1 MKYLSKILLST
12 LLVGMLFSACT
23 KVDDLPNYGMNSTGK
38 ASTMI
43 ASTATIAALSADSA
57 KVGLVLNWTSPKY
70 ATDSATTKYFIEIDS
85 TGRNFAKAVT
95 RTIMGA
101 LSTSFTNKE
110 LNTILLGFGFQF
122 GVAYDIDIRLTTS
135 YGNNNEKIVANTL
148 KIKMTPYKIPP
159 RIALPASGKL
169 FLVGDASQGG
179 WNNPVPVPTQE
190 FARLDETTW
199 GGVFNLIGGKQFLIL
214 PVNGEWTNKFSVAN
228 GALPGLSAGGDF
240 GYNLNDNFPSPATNG
255 MYRII
260 VDFQTG
266 KFTVTPFTSTLP
278 ANLFIVGDAT
288 PGGWNNPVPVATQ
301 RFTRLNSSEF
311 TLTLNGMIS
320 GKEYLLLPV
329 NGDWNNKY
337 AVANSALPGLS
348 GGGDFGY
355 NFAQNFPSPSVS
367 GNYKIDVNFVTLKF
381 KTTKL

>member
-23 KVDDLPNYGMNSTGK
+23 KVDDLPNYGTTTGK
-38 ASTMI
+38 ASTLS
-43 ASTATIAALSADSA
+43 ASAATIAALPADST
-57 KVGLVLNWTSPKY
+57 KVGLVLNWTNPKY
-70 ATDSATTKYFIEIDS
+70 ATDSANTKYFIEIDS

-122 GVAYDIDIRLTTS
+122 GVAYDVDIRLTTS

-148 KIKMTPYKIPP
+148 KIRMTPYKIPP
-159 RIALPASGKL
+159 KIALPASGKL

-199 GGVFNLIGGKQFLIL
+199 GGVFNLNGGKQFLIL
-214 PVNGEWTNKFSVAN
+214 PVNGDWSNKFSVAN
-228 GALPGLSAGGDF
+228 GALPGLNAGGDF
-240 GYNLNDNFPSPATNG
+240 GLNLNDNFPSPATNG

-266 KFTVTPFTSTLP
+266 KFTVTPYTSTLP

-288 PGGWNNPVPVATQ
+288 PGGWNNPVPVPTQ
-301 RFTRLNSSEF
+301 QFTRLNSSEF
-311 TLTLNGMIS
+311 TLTLNGMLS

-329 NGDWNNKY
+329 NGDWSNKY
-337 AVANSALPGLS
+337 AVANNGIVGLS

-355 NFAQNFPSPSVS
+355 NFAQNFPSPSVA
-367 GNYKIDVNFVTLKF
+367 GNYKIEVNFVTLKF